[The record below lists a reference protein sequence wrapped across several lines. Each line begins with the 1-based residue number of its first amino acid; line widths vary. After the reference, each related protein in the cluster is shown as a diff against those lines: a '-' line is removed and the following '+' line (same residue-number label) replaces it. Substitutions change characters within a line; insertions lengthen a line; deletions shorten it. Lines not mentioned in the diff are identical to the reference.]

1 MMAASLSASDLDV
14 VRSLVGSVR
23 LQTIRAM
30 AMRTPREKAAWP
42 DRGLP
47 RPRLD
52 HGPSPPPHHDDDAAT
67 PERALRGG
75 GGTAGAGGD
84 GVIEEED
91 DSPIDVDAVRARYL
105 RAGITLSLLPPP
117 THTRDGDRTN
127 HAADGGGVGGGGG
140 KPDDDEG
147 AGGERDPYRL
157 PLSYAKEAAER
168 RARIEWVG
176 VKGGGDGG
184 GGAEGV
190 GGQAEENR
198 MRAPTFAAEALLEAR
213 LAMEEFRREFGV
225 APAAAKHAAASTAA
239 ASTATGLPR

>member
-30 AMRTPREKAAWP
+30 ATRTPREKAAWP

-47 RPRLD
+47 RPPLD
-52 HGPSPPPHHDDDAAT
+52 QAASPPPHHDDAT
-67 PERALRGG
+67 PERALRGV

-84 GVIEEED
+84 GVVDED

-117 THTRDGDRTN
+117 THTRDGDRTT
-127 HAADGGGVGGGGG
+127 HAADGGGVGGGG
-140 KPDDDEG
+140 KPDDEG

-184 GGAEGV
+184 GGAGGV
-190 GGQAEENR
+190 GGEAEENR

-225 APAAAKHAAASTAA
+225 APAAASTAA

>member
-1 MMAASLSASDLDV
+1 MAASLSTSDLDV

-30 AMRTPREKAAWP
+30 ATRTPREKAAWP

-52 HGPSPPPHHDDDAAT
+52 HGPSPPPHHDDAAAT
-67 PERALRGG
+67 PERALRG
-75 GGTAGAGGD
+75 TAGAGGD
-84 GVIEEED
+84 GVVEED

-140 KPDDDEG
+140 ADDEG

-184 GGAEGV
+184 GGAGGV

-213 LAMEEFRREFGV
+213 LAMEEFRREFGA
-225 APAAAKHAAASTAA
+225 APAAAAPTAA
-239 ASTATGLPR
+239 ASTATGPPR